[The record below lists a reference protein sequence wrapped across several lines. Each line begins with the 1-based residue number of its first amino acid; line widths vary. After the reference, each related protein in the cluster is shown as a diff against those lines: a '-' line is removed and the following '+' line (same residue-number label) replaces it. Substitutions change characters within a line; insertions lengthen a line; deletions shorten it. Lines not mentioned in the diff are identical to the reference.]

1 MSQAVKRA
9 CDACHRRKV
18 KCDGINPCRNCASAQ
33 LTCTYNAIPQ
43 KKGPKGSRAKVISEL
58 RETQRQTSLSAKV
71 QSRLNGLSSP
81 QCSPTLQPTPG
92 LLASEMAKEC
102 IEFFFA
108 NMYPIMPILH
118 RQRLEQQSMYL
129 EQSLD
134 TYCLI
139 TSLCAWMMFQ
149 PGMNVPGADPLLEHL
164 PGANIASGMVL
175 IEETIRVRK
184 GCDYQE
190 SPSLNTLCTSYF
202 LFCSHYALDMH
213 DKAWFYLREATTL
226 AHIIGMNKEENYLQY
241 DNIEASRRRRLYW
254 LLFVTERAYAL
265 QRGRPLTLQAS
276 INLPTMTDDPSDP
289 LAPQLNGFVLL
300 VNLFRPFDDVFLS
313 LWNKTRAESSPSY
326 LSALQK
332 QFSDMIPPY
341 MNVQDSDQ
349 RANQQWLKTVNWHL
363 SMQNGCV
370 PQGSQ
375 EQMPMQYPIDMSRDL
390 MSMTSQFSTHSNELI
405 GLPMVAKLLDISSA
419 LIDVLSIMPSSGDPF
434 SMGPREQLNSLL
446 QLLSVLRNG
455 DHHFLPLLLN
465 KVHDV
470 LPRLANPILQRAP
483 ENACMQNID
492 IFDGFGNAGMAQ
504 PPMMTD
510 FKTEPYTPGSMQ
522 HIQDIG
528 TDSGHSNNGDDM
540 KSPFPMVSSPPMMS
554 PGNAEYHGTDFNSI
568 PDIMSPMGQSSQHG
582 LGQQGPLNPQQ
593 PHHQHQHTHPHTHP
607 HPHQHH
613 NLASHNMNQNH
624 NVGNPM
630 QTDMHANLGH
640 ALNQPP
646 SIANMGQQQQQSIGQ
661 NPQFGMMNNMLH
673 RQPPQRQN
681 SFVMH
686 QQHQHQP
693 SQIPRTVGDFHALQR
708 ANSENVSMN
717 SLGLS
722 HMNAEVDF
730 SGLR

>member
-71 QSRLNGLSSP
+71 QSRLNGLTSP

-129 EQSLD
+129 DQSLD

-190 SPSLNTLCTSYF
+190 SPTLNTLCTSYF

-213 DKAWFYLREATTL
+213 DKAWYYLREATTL
-226 AHIIGMNKEENYLQY
+226 AHIIGMNKEETYLQY

-276 INLPTMTDDPSDP
+276 INLPTMTDDPTDP
-289 LAPQLNGFVLL
+289 LAPQLNAYILL
-300 VNLFRPFDDVFLS
+300 VNLFRPFDDVFLT
-313 LWNKTRAESSPSY
+313 LWNKTRAESSPAY

-349 RANQQWLKTVNWHL
+349 RANQQWLKTVTWHL

-375 EQMPMQYPIDMSRDL
+375 EQMQMQYPIDMSRDL

-528 TDSGHSNNGDDM
+528 TDSNHSNSGDDM
-540 KSPFPMVSSPPMMS
+540 KSPFPMVSSPPIMS
-554 PGNAEYHGTDFNSI
+554 PGNAEYHGSDFNSI
-568 PDIMSPMGQSSQHG
+568 PDIMSPMGQPPQHALSQ
-582 LGQQGPLNPQQ
+582 QPGPLNPQQ
-593 PHHQHQHTHPHTHP
+593 PHHQH
-607 HPHQHH
+607 PHQHH
-613 NLASHNMNQNH
+613 NLASHSMNQNH

-640 ALNQPP
+640 ALNQPTNM
-646 SIANMGQQQQQSIGQ
+646 ANMGQQQNITQ

-681 SFVMH
+681 SFIMH
-686 QQHQHQP
+686 QQHPHQP

>member
-71 QSRLNGLSSP
+71 QSRLNGINNP
-81 QCSPTLQPTPG
+81 PCSPTLSPTPG

-118 RQRLEQQSMYL
+118 RQRLEQQTMYL
-129 EQSLD
+129 DQNPD
-134 TYCLI
+134 AYCLV

-184 GCDYQE
+184 GYEYQE
-190 SPSLNTLCTSYF
+190 SPTLYSLCTSYF
-202 LFCSHYALDMH
+202 LFCSHYALDLH

-226 AHIIGMNKEENYLQY
+226 AHIVGMNKEETYLQY

-265 QRGRPLTLQAS
+265 QRGRPLTLQATIS
-276 INLPTMTDDPSDP
+276 LPTMTDDPTDP
-289 LAPQLNGFVLL
+289 LAPQLNAYLLL
-300 VNLFRPFDDVFLS
+300 VNLFRPFDDMFVS
-313 LWNKTRAESSPSY
+313 IWNKTRNESSSY
-326 LSALQK
+326 LSTLQK

-341 MNVQDSDQ
+341 MNVQDSDL
-349 RANQQWLKTVNWHL
+349 RANQQWLKTITWHL
-363 SMQNGCV
+363 NMQHGCV

-375 EQMPMQYPIDMSRDL
+375 DQMQLQYPIDMTRDL
-390 MSMTSQFSTHSNELI
+390 MSMTSQFQTQSTELL
-405 GLPMVAKLLDISSA
+405 GTPLVAKLLEISSA
-419 LIDVLSIMPSSGDPF
+419 LIDVLSILPSSGDPF

-455 DHHFLPLLLN
+455 DHGFLPLLLS

-528 TDSGHSNNGDDM
+528 TDSSHSNNGDDM
-540 KSPFPMVSSPPMMS
+540 KSPFPIVSSPPVMS
-554 PGNAEYHGTDFNSI
+554 PGVDYHNNEFNSI
-568 PDIMSPMGQSSQHG
+568 PDIMSPMGQSSQ
-582 LGQQGPLNPQQ
+582 QSFNQPTPMNPQQ
-593 PHHQHQHTHPHTHP
+593 PHLQHQHQHHGLSHGIN
-607 HPHQHH
+607 Q
-613 NLASHNMNQNH
+613 SHNM
-624 NVGNPM
+624 GTM
-630 QTDMHANLGH
+630 QTDMHANLSHG
-640 ALNQPP
+640 LNQP
-646 SIANMGQQQQQSIGQ
+646 ANMSGMSQQQSLPQ
-661 NPQFGMMNNMLH
+661 NPQFSMMNNMLH
-673 RQPPQRQN
+673 RQPPQRTN
-681 SFVMH
+681 SFMMH
-686 QQHQHQP
+686 PQHQHQP

-708 ANSENVSMN
+708 ANSESVSMN
-717 SLGLS
+717 SLGLG
-722 HMNAEVDF
+722 HMNPEVDF

>member
-71 QSRLNGLSSP
+71 QSRLNGINSP
-81 QCSPTLQPTPG
+81 PCSPTLSPTPG
-92 LLASEMAKEC
+92 LLAPEMAKEC

-108 NMYPIMPILH
+108 NMYPIMPILN

-129 EQSLD
+129 DQHLD
-134 TYCLI
+134 AYCLV

-149 PGMNVPGADPLLEHL
+149 PGMNVPGADPLLDHM
-164 PGANIASGMVL
+164 PGANIATGMVL

-184 GCDYQE
+184 GYEYQE
-190 SPSLNTLCTSYF
+190 APSLSSLCTSYF
-202 LFCSHYALDMH
+202 LFCSYYALDMH

-226 AHIIGMNKEENYLQY
+226 AHIIGMNKEESYLQY

-254 LLFVTERAYAL
+254 LLYVTERAYAL

-276 INLPTMTDDPSDP
+276 INLPTMSDDPTDP
-289 LAPQLNGFVLL
+289 LAHQLNGYLLL
-300 VNLFRPFDDVFLS
+300 VNLFRPFDDLFVT
-313 LWNKTRAESSPSY
+313 LWNKTRSESSPSY

-341 MNVQDSDQ
+341 MNVQETDL
-349 RANQQWLKTVNWHL
+349 RANQQWLKTITWHL

-375 EQMPMQYPIDMSRDL
+375 DQMQMQYPIDISRDL
-390 MSMTSQFSTHSNELI
+390 MSMTSQFSTQSTELL
-405 GLPMVAKLLDISSA
+405 GQPLVAKLLDISSA
-419 LIDVLSIMPSSGDPF
+419 LIDVLSVLPSSGDPF
-434 SMGPREQLNSLL
+434 SMGPREQLNAVL

-465 KVHDV
+465 KVHDI
-470 LPRLANPILQRAP
+470 LPRLANPVLQRAP
-483 ENACMQNID
+483 ENAVMQNID

-540 KSPFPMVSSPPMMS
+540 KSPFPMVSSPATIMS
-554 PGNAEYHGTDFNSI
+554 PGAEYHGGNDFNSI
-568 PDIMSPMGQSSQHG
+568 PDIISPMGQSSQHSI
-582 LGQQGPLNPQQ
+582 GQQSAMNPQP
-593 PHHQHQHTHPHTHP
+593 PHHQHQH
-607 HPHQHH
+607 H
-613 NLASHNMNQNH
+613 NLPPHGMGQGHSL
-624 NVGNPM
+624 GNPM

-640 ALNQPP
+640 NLSQPTNM
-646 SIANMGQQQQQSIGQ
+646 ANMGQPPSMPQSS
-661 NPQFGMMNNMLH
+661 QFGMMNNMLH
-673 RQPPQRQN
+673 RQPPQRAN
-681 SFVMH
+681 SFIMH
-686 QQHQHQP
+686 QQHPHQP

-708 ANSENVSMN
+708 ANSESVSMN

>member
-71 QSRLNGLSSP
+71 QSRLNGINSP
-81 QCSPTLQPTPG
+81 PCSPTLSPTPG

-129 EQSLD
+129 DSGLD
-134 TYCLI
+134 TYCLV

-184 GCDYQE
+184 GYEYQE
-190 SPSLNTLCTSYF
+190 SPTLNSLCTSYF

-213 DKAWFYLREATTL
+213 DKAWYYLREATTL
-226 AHIIGMNKEENYLQY
+226 AHIIGMNKEETYLQY

-276 INLPTMTDDPSDP
+276 INLPTMTDDPTDP
-289 LAPQLNGFVLL
+289 LAPQLNGYILL
-300 VNLFRPFDDVFLS
+300 VNLFRPFDDMFITF
-313 LWNKTRAESSPSY
+313 WNKTRSESSPSY

-341 MNVQDSDQ
+341 MNVQDSDL
-349 RANQQWLKTVNWHL
+349 RANQQWLKTITWHL
-363 SMQNGCV
+363 SMQNGCS

-375 EQMPMQYPIDMSRDL
+375 DQMQLQYPIDMTRDL
-390 MSMTSQFSTHSNELI
+390 MSMTSQFQTQSTELL
-405 GLPMVAKLLDISSA
+405 GMPLVAKLLEISSA
-419 LIDVLSIMPSSGDPF
+419 LIDVLSILPSSGDPF

-483 ENACMQNID
+483 ENACLQNID

-504 PPMMTD
+504 PPMMD

-528 TDSGHSNNGDDM
+528 TDSAHSNNGDDM
-540 KSPFPMVSSPPMMS
+540 KSPFPIVSSPPVMS
-554 PGNAEYHGTDFNSI
+554 PGVDYHNEFNSI
-568 PDIMSPMGQSSQHG
+568 PDIMSPMGQPSQHSFN
-582 LGQQGPLNPQQ
+582 QQASLNPQQ
-593 PHHQHQHTHPHTHP
+593 PHLQHQ

-613 NLASHNMNQNH
+613 GLSHVMNQNH
-624 NVGNPM
+624 TTGNTM
-630 QTDMHANLGH
+630 QTDMHTNLSHG
-640 ALNQPP
+640 LSQPT
-646 SIANMGQQQQQSIGQ
+646 NMAGMSQQQNLPQ
-661 NPQFGMMNNMLH
+661 NPQFSMINNMLH
-673 RQPPQRQN
+673 RQPQQRTN
-681 SFVMH
+681 SFIMH
-686 QQHQHQP
+686 PQHQHQP

-708 ANSENVSMN
+708 ANSESVSMN
-717 SLGLS
+717 TLGLG
-722 HMNAEVDF
+722 HINPEVDF

>member
-71 QSRLNGLSSP
+71 QSRLNGLTNP
-81 QCSPTLQPTPG
+81 PCSPTLSPTPG

-129 EQSLD
+129 DQSLD

-184 GCDYQE
+184 GYEYQE
-190 SPSLNTLCTSYF
+190 TPSLNSLCTSYF

-226 AHIIGMNKEENYLQY
+226 AHIIGMNKEETYLQY

-276 INLPTMTDDPSDP
+276 INLPTVTDDPSDP
-289 LAPQLNGFVLL
+289 LAPQLNGYVLL
-300 VNLFRPFDDVFLS
+300 VNLFRPFDDVFLT

-349 RANQQWLKTVNWHL
+349 RANQQWLKTATWHL
-363 SMQNGCV
+363 GMQN
-370 PQGSQ
+370 GSQ
-375 EQMPMQYPIDMSRDL
+375 EQMQMQYPIDMSRDL

-455 DHHFLPLLLN
+455 DHHFLPLLMN

-470 LPRLANPILQRAP
+470 LPRLANPLLQRAP

-510 FKTEPYTPGSMQ
+510 FKSEPYTPASMQ

-528 TDSGHSNNGDDM
+528 TDSGHSNSGDDM
-540 KSPFPMVSSPPMMS
+540 KSPFPMVSSPPIMS
-554 PGNAEYHGTDFNSI
+554 PGNTEFHGTDFNSI
-568 PDIMSPMGQSSQHG
+568 PDIMSPMGPSSQHA

-593 PHHQHQHTHPHTHP
+593 PHHQH
-607 HPHQHH
+607 PHQHH
-613 NLASHNMNQNH
+613 NMASHNMNQNH
-624 NVGNPM
+624 SVGNPM

-640 ALNQPP
+640 ALNQPAN
-646 SIANMGQQQQQSIGQ
+646 IANMGQQQNMTQ
-661 NPQFGMMNNMLH
+661 NSQFGMMNNMLH

-681 SFVMH
+681 SFIMH

-717 SLGLS
+717 TLGLS

>member
-18 KCDGINPCRNCASAQ
+18 KCDGINPCRNCSSAQ

-71 QSRLNGLSSP
+71 QSRLNGISNP
-81 QCSPTLQPTPG
+81 PCSPTLSPTPG

-129 EQSLD
+129 DQNLD
-134 TYCLI
+134 TYCLV

-149 PGMNVPGADPLLEHL
+149 PGMNMPGMEPMIDML
-164 PGANIASGMVL
+164 PGASLASATVL
-175 IEETIRVRK
+175 MEEAIRVRK
-184 GCDYQE
+184 GYEYQE
-190 SPSLNTLCTSYF
+190 SPTLNSLCTSYF
-202 LFCSHYALDMH
+202 LFCSHYALEMH

-226 AHIIGMNKEENYLQY
+226 AHIIGMNKEETYLQY

-276 INLPTMTDDPSDP
+276 INLPTMSDDPTDP
-289 LAPQLNGFVLL
+289 LAHQLNGYILL
-300 VNLFRPFDDVFLS
+300 VNLFRPFDDVFIT
-313 LWNKTRAESSPSY
+313 LWNKTRGESSPSY
-326 LSALQK
+326 LAALQK
-332 QFSDMIPPY
+332 QFSDMISPY
-341 MNVQDSDQ
+341 MNIQDADQ
-349 RANQQWLKTVNWHL
+349 RANQQWLKTITWHL

-370 PQGSQ
+370 PQNSQ
-375 EQMPMQYPIDMSRDL
+375 DQMQLQYPIDMSRDL
-390 MSMTSQFSTHSNELI
+390 MSMTSQFSTQSTELL
-405 GLPMVAKLLDISSA
+405 GMPLVAKLLDISSA
-419 LIDVLSIMPSSGDPF
+419 LIDVLSIIPSSEPF
-434 SMGPREQLNSLL
+434 GGPREQLNSVS

-465 KVHDV
+465 KVHDI

-504 PPMMTD
+504 PMMD

-528 TDSGHSNNGDDM
+528 TDSSHSNSGDDM
-540 KSPFPMVSSPPMMS
+540 KSPFPMVSSPPIMS
-554 PGNAEYHGTDFNSI
+554 PGVEYHNGEFNSI
-568 PDIMSPMGQSSQHG
+568 PDIMSPMGQSSQHV
-582 LGQQGPLNPQQ
+582 LGQQASLNPQQ
-593 PHHQHQHTHPHTHP
+593 PHHHP
-607 HPHQHH
+607 HH
-613 NLASHNMNQNH
+613 NLPSHGMGPNH
-624 NVGNPM
+624 SIGNPM
-630 QTDMHANLGH
+630 QPDMHANLGH
-640 ALNQPP
+640 GLSQP
-646 SIANMGQQQQQSIGQ
+646 SAMANMSQQQPLPQ
-661 NPQFGMMNNMLH
+661 NSQFGMMNNMLH
-673 RQPPQRQN
+673 RQPPQRTN
-681 SFVMH
+681 SFIMH
-686 QQHQHQP
+686 PPHQHQP

-708 ANSENVSMN
+708 ANSESVSMN

>member
-81 QCSPTLQPTPG
+81 PCSPTLSPTPG

-129 EQSLD
+129 EQGVD

-184 GCDYQE
+184 GSDYQE
-190 SPSLNTLCTSYF
+190 SPTLNSLCTSYF

-213 DKAWFYLREATTL
+213 EKAWFYLREATTL
-226 AHIIGMNKEENYLQY
+226 AHIIGMNKEETYLQY

-276 INLPTMTDDPSDP
+276 INLPTMTDDPTDP
-289 LAPQLNGFVLL
+289 LAHQLNGYILL
-300 VNLFRPFDDVFLS
+300 VNLFRPFDDVFLA
-313 LWNKTRAESSPSY
+313 LWNKTRGESSTSY
-326 LSALQK
+326 VAALQK
-332 QFSDMIPPY
+332 QLSDMLPSY
-341 MNVQDSDQ
+341 MSVQDVDQ
-349 RANQQWLKTVNWHL
+349 RANQQWLKTLSWQL

-370 PQGSQ
+370 PQGGQ
-375 EQMPMQYPIDMSRDL
+375 DQMPMQYPIDLSRDL
-390 MSMTSQFSTHSNELI
+390 MSITSQFSTNHNTDFHGTPLI
-405 GLPMVAKLLDISSA
+405 AKLLDISSA
-419 LIDVLSIMPSSGDPF
+419 LIDVLSVMPSSGDPF
-434 SMGPREQLNSLL
+434 TMGPREHLNSLL

-455 DHHFLPLLLN
+455 NHHFLPLLLN
-465 KVHDV
+465 KVHDI
-470 LPRLANPILQRAP
+470 LPRLANPLLQRAP

-504 PPMMTD
+504 PPMMD

-522 HIQDIG
+522 HIQDIAN
-528 TDSGHSNNGDDM
+528 DSGHSNNGDDM
-540 KSPFPMVSSPPMMS
+540 KSPFPIVSSPAIMS
-554 PGNAEYHGTDFNSI
+554 PGVEYHDSGFNSI
-568 PDIMSPMGQSSQHG
+568 PDIMSPMGQNSQHT
-582 LGQQGPLNPQQ
+582 LGQQGSLNPQQ
-593 PHHQHQHTHPHTHP
+593 PHHQQQHHTLASHGMG
-607 HPHQHH
+607 QHH
-613 NLASHNMNQNH
+613 NM
-624 NVGNPM
+624 GNPM

-640 ALNQPP
+640 NLNQPTN
-646 SIANMGQQQQQSIGQ
+646 ITNLGQQQNMAQ
-661 NPQFGMMNNMLH
+661 NPQFNMMNNILH
-673 RQPPQRQN
+673 RQPPQRTN
-681 SFVMH
+681 SFLIH

-708 ANSENVSMN
+708 ANSENVTMN

>member
-71 QSRLNGLSSP
+71 QSRLNGISSP
-81 QCSPTLQPTPG
+81 PCSPTLSPTPG

-129 EQSLD
+129 DTSLD

-149 PGMNVPGADPLLEHL
+149 PGMNVPGADALLDHL

-184 GCDYQE
+184 GYEYQE
-190 SPSLNTLCTSYF
+190 SPSLNSLCTSYF

-226 AHIIGMNKEENYLQY
+226 AHIIGMNKEEAYLQY
-241 DNIEASRRRRLYW
+241 DNVEASRRRRLYW

-276 INLPTMTDDPSDP
+276 INLPTMTDDPTDP
-289 LAPQLNGFVLL
+289 LAHQLNGYLL
-300 VNLFRPFDDVFLS
+300 MVNLFRPFDDLFITM
-313 LWNKTRAESSPSY
+313 WNKTRIESSPSY

-341 MNVQDSDQ
+341 MNVQDSDL
-349 RANQQWLKTVNWHL
+349 RANQQWLKTITWHL

-375 EQMPMQYPIDMSRDL
+375 DQMQMQYPIDISRDL
-390 MSMTSQFSTHSNELI
+390 MSMTSQFSTQSTELL
-405 GLPMVAKLLDISSA
+405 GMPLVAKLLDISSA
-419 LIDVLSIMPSSGDPF
+419 LIDVLSILPSSGDPF
-434 SMGPREQLNSLL
+434 SMGPREQLNSLS

-470 LPRLANPILQRAP
+470 LPRLANPMLQRAP
-483 ENACMQNID
+483 DNACLQNID

-504 PPMMTD
+504 PPMMD
-510 FKTEPYTPGSMQ
+510 FKTEPYTPSSMQ
-522 HIQDIG
+522 HIQEIG
-528 TDSGHSNNGDDM
+528 TDSGHSSNGDDM
-540 KSPFPMVSSPPMMS
+540 KSPFPVVSSPAIMS
-554 PGNAEYHGTDFNSI
+554 PGVEYHGSDFNSI
-568 PDIMSPMGQSSQHG
+568 PDLMSPIGQAPQHG
-582 LGQQGPLNPQQ
+582 LGQQGSLNPQQ
-593 PHHQHQHTHPHTHP
+593 SHHQHQH
-607 HPHQHH
+607 H
-613 NLASHNMNQNH
+613 NLPHGINQNH
-624 NVGNPM
+624 TISNTM
-630 QTDMHANLGH
+630 QTDIHTNLSHGI
-640 ALNQPP
+640 NQPTN
-646 SIANMGQQQQQSIGQ
+646 IANMGQQQNMTQ
-661 NPQFGMMNNMLH
+661 NSQFGMLSNILH
-673 RQPPQRQN
+673 RQPPQRAN
-681 SFVMH
+681 SFIMH
-686 QQHQHQP
+686 PPHQHQP

-708 ANSENVSMN
+708 ANSENVAMN

-722 HMNAEVDF
+722 HLNAEVDF

>member
-81 QCSPTLQPTPG
+81 PCSPTLSPTPG

-129 EQSLD
+129 DQSLD

-184 GCDYQE
+184 GYEYQE
-190 SPSLNTLCTSYF
+190 TPTLNSLCTSYF
-202 LFCSHYALDMH
+202 LFCSHYALEMH

-226 AHIIGMNKEENYLQY
+226 AHIVGMNKEETYLQY

-289 LAPQLNGFVLL
+289 LAPQLNGYLLL
-300 VNLFRPFDDVFLS
+300 VNLFRPFDDVFIT
-313 LWNKTRAESSPSY
+313 LWNKTRAESSSQY
-326 LSALQK
+326 LGVLQK

-349 RANQQWLKTVNWHL
+349 RANQQWLKTITWHL

-370 PQGSQ
+370 PQGGQ
-375 EQMPMQYPIDMSRDL
+375 DQMQMQYPIDMTRDL
-390 MSMTSQFSTHSNELI
+390 MSMTSQFSTHSTELI
-405 GLPMVAKLLDISSA
+405 GLPIVAKLLDISSA
-419 LIDVLSIMPSSGDPF
+419 LIDVLSILPSSGDPF
-434 SMGPREQLNSLL
+434 SVGPREQLNSIL

-465 KVHDV
+465 KVHEV
-470 LPRLANPILQRAP
+470 LPRLTNPILPRAP

-492 IFDGFGNAGMAQ
+492 IFDGFGNGGMAQ

-528 TDSGHSNNGDDM
+528 TDSGHSNSGDDM
-540 KSPFPMVSSPPMMS
+540 KSPFPMVSSPAIMS
-554 PGNAEYHGTDFNSI
+554 PGGEYHGTDFNSI
-568 PDIMSPMGQSSQHG
+568 PDIMSPMGQQPQHA
-582 LGQQGPLNPQQ
+582 LGQQSSLAPQQ
-593 PHHQHQHTHPHTHP
+593 PHHQHQHHG
-607 HPHQHH
+607 
-613 NLASHNMNQNH
+613 LASHSMNQSH

-640 ALNQPP
+640 GLNQPTNIA
-646 SIANMGQQQQQSIGQ
+646 SIGQQANITQ

-681 SFVMH
+681 SFIMH

-717 SLGLS
+717 TLGLG

>member
-71 QSRLNGLSSP
+71 QSRLNGINNP
-81 QCSPTLQPTPG
+81 PCSPTLSPTPG

-108 NMYPIMPILH
+108 NMYQIMPILH
-118 RQRLEQQSMYL
+118 RQRLEQQAMYL
-129 EQSLD
+129 DQSLD
-134 TYCLI
+134 TYCLV

-149 PGMNVPGADPLLEHL
+149 PGMNIPSADPLLEHL
-164 PGANIASGMVL
+164 AGANIASAMVL
-175 IEETIRVRK
+175 IEETVRVRK
-184 GCDYQE
+184 GYEYQE
-190 SPSLNTLCTSYF
+190 APTLNSLCTSYF
-202 LFCSHYALDMH
+202 LFCSHYALEMH

-226 AHIIGMNKEENYLQY
+226 AHIIGMNKEETYLQF
-241 DNIEASRRRRLYW
+241 DNVEASRRRRLYW

-276 INLPTMTDDPSDP
+276 INLPTMTDDPTDP
-289 LAPQLNGFVLL
+289 LAHQLNSFILL
-300 VNLFRPFDDVFLS
+300 VNLFRPFDDLFIT
-313 LWNKTRAESSPSY
+313 LWNKTRSESSPSY

-332 QFSDMIPPY
+332 QFSGMIPPY
-341 MNVQDSDQ
+341 MNVQESDL
-349 RANQQWLKTVNWHL
+349 RANQQWLKTITWHL
-363 SMQNGCV
+363 SMQNGCS

-375 EQMPMQYPIDMSRDL
+375 DQMQFQYPIDMSRDL
-390 MSMTSQFSTHSNELI
+390 MSMTSQFSTQSTELL
-405 GLPMVAKLLDISSA
+405 GMPLVAKLLDISSA
-419 LIDVLSIMPSSGDPF
+419 LIEVLHIAPASGDIF
-434 SMGPREQLNSLL
+434 TVGPREQLNTLL
-446 QLLSVLRNG
+446 QLLSVLRSG

-470 LPRLANPILQRAP
+470 LPRLANPLLQRAP
-483 ENACMQNID
+483 ENSCMQNID
-492 IFDGFGNAGMAQ
+492 IFDGFGNNGMAQ
-504 PPMMTD
+504 PMMTD

-522 HIQDIG
+522 HIQEIG
-528 TDSGHSNNGDDM
+528 TDSNHSSNGDDM
-540 KSPFPMVSSPPMMS
+540 KSPFPVVSSPPMMS
-554 PGNAEYHGTDFNSI
+554 PGVDYHGSDFNSI
-568 PDIMSPMGQSSQHG
+568 PDMISPMGQPSQHS
-582 LGQQGPLNPQQ
+582 LNQQASLNPQQ
-593 PHHQHQHTHPHTHP
+593 PHHQHQH
-607 HPHQHH
+607 QHH
-613 NLASHNMNQNH
+613 NIPSHGMNQNH
-624 NVGNPM
+624 NPM
-630 QTDMHANLGH
+630 QTDLHANLGH
-640 ALNQPP
+640 NLSQPTN
-646 SIANMGQQQQQSIGQ
+646 ITNMGQQNMTQ
-661 NPQFGMMNNMLH
+661 NPQFNMMSNMLH
-673 RQPPQRQN
+673 RQPPQRAN
-681 SFVMH
+681 SFMLH

-717 SLGLS
+717 TIGLG

>member
-33 LTCTYNAIPQ
+33 LACTYNAIPQ

-71 QSRLNGLSSP
+71 QSRLNGISSP
-81 QCSPTLQPTPG
+81 PCSPRLSPTPG
-92 LLASEMAKEC
+92 LLASELAKEC
-102 IEFFFA
+102 VEFFFA

-129 EQSLD
+129 DQNLD
-134 TYCLI
+134 TYCLV

-149 PGMNVPGADPLLEHL
+149 PGMNVPVADRLLDHL
-164 PGANIASGMVL
+164 PEASIASGTLLM
-175 IEETIRVRK
+175 EETIRVRK
-184 GCDYQE
+184 GYEYHE
-190 SPSLNTLCTSYF
+190 SPTLNSLCTSYF
-202 LFCSHYALDMH
+202 LFCSYYALDLH

-226 AHIIGMNKEENYLQY
+226 AHIIGMNKEETYLQY

-254 LLFVTERAYAL
+254 LLFLTERAYAL
-265 QRGRPLTLQAS
+265 QRGRPLTLEAS
-276 INLPTMTDDPSDP
+276 INLPTMTDDPTDP
-289 LAPQLNGFVLL
+289 LAHLLNGYILL
-300 VNLFRPFDDVFLS
+300 VNLFRSFDNVFLT
-313 LWNKTRAESSPSY
+313 LWNKTRSESSPSY
-326 LSALQK
+326 LITLRE

-341 MNVQDSDQ
+341 MNVPETDL
-349 RANQQWLKTVNWHL
+349 RANQQWLKTITWHL

-370 PQGSQ
+370 PQGGQ
-375 EQMPMQYPIDMSRDL
+375 DQMQLQYPIDVSRDL
-390 MSMTSQFSTHSNELI
+390 MLMTSQFSTQSTELL
-405 GLPMVAKLLDISSA
+405 GMPLVAKLLEISSA
-419 LIDVLSIMPSSGDPF
+419 LIDVLSILPSSGDPF

-455 DHHFLPLLLN
+455 HHHFLPLLLN
-465 KVHDV
+465 KVHDI
-470 LPRLANPILQRAP
+470 LPRLANPLLQRAP
-483 ENACMQNID
+483 ENSCMQNID

-504 PPMMTD
+504 PPMITD

-528 TDSGHSNNGDDM
+528 ADANHSNSGDDI
-540 KSPFPMVSSPPMMS
+540 KSPFPMVSSPPIMS
-554 PGNAEYHGTDFNSI
+554 PGVEYAHDNNFNSI
-568 PDIMSPMGQSSQHG
+568 PDMMSPMGQASQHA
-582 LGQQGPLNPQQ
+582 LGQQGSLNQQ
-593 PHHQHQHTHPHTHP
+593 PHHQHQH
-607 HPHQHH
+607 H
-613 NLASHNMNQNH
+613 NLSSHGMNQNH
-624 NVGNPM
+624 SIGNPM
-630 QTDMHANLGH
+630 QPDIHASLGH
-640 ALNQPP
+640 SLSQPP
-646 SIANMGQQQQQSIGQ
+646 NISNMNQQQNIAQ
-661 NPQFGMMNNMLH
+661 NPQFNMIGNMLH
-673 RQPPQRQN
+673 RQPAQRAN
-681 SFVMH
+681 SFIIH
-686 QQHQHQP
+686 PQHQHQHQP